1 MHLFIH
7 QFGKTVSWGKSAC
20 QAQCHVTQ
28 AVDEEDMALPSKS
41 TVCRGDA
48 EVKAQVTGC
57 CGCQARQP
65 ELLA

>member
-1 MHLFIH
+1 MT
-7 QFGKTVSWGKSAC
+7 K
-20 QAQCHVTQ
+20 

-41 TVCRGDA
+41 TVCKGDA

-57 CGCQARQP
+57 SECQARQP